1 MTKQIFKPNVPEEH
15 LNRLHNISLTEGQID
30 IVYKILTYYIESV
43 IDTNDDDNYE
53 DDGYTYKLDYLNDV
67 DDIFAKLEGV
77 VDTYYDNEED

>member
-1 MTKQIFKPNVPEEH
+1 MTKQLFKPNVEED
-15 LNRLHNISLTEGQID
+15 LNRLHNISLTKGQID

-67 DDIFAKLEGV
+67 DNIVAVLEPV
-77 VDTYYDNEED
+77 VDTYNSNEGD

>member
-1 MTKQIFKPNVPEEH
+1 MTKQLFKPNVEED
-15 LNRLHNISLTEGQID
+15 LNRLHNISLTKGQID

-67 DDIFAKLEGV
+67 DNIVAVLEGV
-77 VDTYYDNEED
+77 VDTYNSNEGD